1 MAFNRAAHNKPSLI
15 RDLLRDQ
22 RPAIPALQLDTEEE
36 PVHHGGADVAIQACE
51 NLNKI
56 MNKLTDLRFLAAIEA
71 LDVAM
76 FDGWSVSTSFK
87 EFSML

>member
-1 MAFNRAAHNKPSLI
+1 M
-15 RDLLRDQ
+15 
-22 RPAIPALQLDTEEE
+22 
-36 PVHHGGADVAIQACE
+36 AIQACE